1 LTVKLRLGGIVTNSV
16 VDGPGLRT
24 VVFLQGCPRRCPGCH
39 NQELLDAE
47 GGREVT
53 VEEALQEIKATISPI
68 TQGITFSGGDPLL
81 QPEAVYSLANG
92 LKKQFPR
99 LDIWLYTGYRY
110 EEIKNLPVLELVDV
124 LVDGPFEQDKKDL
137 ALAFRGSSNQRLI
150 DIPQSRQAGRV
161 VEWRL
166 PVWDPVIYHV
176 HDPVKG

>member
-1 LTVKLRLGGIVTNSV
+1 MEKGNLLTGKLRLGGIVANSV

-39 NQELLDAE
+39 NQELLDAD

-53 VEEALQEIKATISPI
+53 VEAAWQEIKATISPL

-81 QPEAVYSLANG
+81 QPAAVYELAR
-92 LKKQFPR
+92 LIKEQFPR

-110 EEIKNLPVLELVDV
+110 EEIINLPVLELVDV

-137 ALAFRGSSNQRLI
+137 SLAFRGSANQRLI
-150 DIPQSRQAGRV
+150 DLPASRRTGQ
-161 VEWRL
+161 
-166 PVWDPVIYHV
+166 PVAWQP
-176 HDPVKG
+176 PA